1 MQKSTERW
9 LYSIGGVVAVFIALV
24 AVNYILG
31 VTPVRVDLTEGKLY
45 TLSDGTRKALA
56 KLEAPVRVR
65 FYFNQGADYV
75 PVPIRAFAGRVEDLL
90 NELRSAAN
98 GKLVIEKLNP
108 QPDSDA
114 EDSANLDGIE
124 PQETPGGEKFYLG
137 LTVSFADQ
145 KLTIPVLAPNRER
158 LLEYDLVK
166 TIGRATKTTRPV
178 VGVMT
183 ALPLFGMPPNPM
195 MGGAPA
201 EPQIIINELR
211 RDFDVKRVGMDVEHI
226 DEEIKTLLVV
236 HPRGISDQ
244 AQFALDQFVLRG
256 GKLVVFLDPY
266 AYFDQM
272 PGPFAG
278 MGGSSSNLDKLLK
291 AWGYE
296 FEAAKVVLDMKYMA
310 GSGPRAVPTVIQLD
324 ADAMSR
330 DDVTT
335 SHLGTALLAFAG
347 VFTGKPAEGLSA
359 DVLMHTSPIVKLVDS
374 GNAMARGEEAVRGFQ
389 PDGKEYPIALK
400 LTGKF
405 KTAFPDGKPAV
416 KDARGGASKAP
427 DAKAKDADSGPV
439 LKESQS
445 ETTVVLVGDTDLLND
460 GAAVQIS
467 EIFGQRVAIPI
478 NGNLAFGQGLVEQ
491 LAGDADLVSLRSRAT
506 AQRPFTV
513 VKQMEAEAA
522 QAYLGKIQ
530 SLEDSLQDTRKKLE
544 SLQRTKAPT
553 GGAAILTVEQ
563 QAEIDSF
570 RKRAA
575 ETRRELKDVRRELRS
590 ETEALEFWTKVI
602 NIGAMSLV
610 VAIAGLAIAFV
621 KRRRRSARVVQ

>member
-1 MQKSTERW
+1 MQKSTQRW
-9 LYSIGGVVAVFIALV
+9 LYSIGGVVAVFVALV
-24 AVNYILG
+24 AVNFILG

-124 PQETPGGEKFYLG
+124 PQETPSGEKFYLG
-137 LTVSFADQ
+137 LTVSFADR
-145 KLTIPVLAPNRER
+145 KLAIPVLAPNRER

-201 EPQIIINELR
+201 EPQIIIGELR
-211 RDFDVKRVGMDVEHI
+211 RDFDVKRVGMDVERI
-226 DEEIKTLLVV
+226 DDEIKTLLVV

-278 MGGSSSNLDKLLK
+278 MGGSASNLDKLLK
-291 AWGYE
+291 GWGYE

-335 SHLGTALLAFAG
+335 SHLGTTLLAFAG
-347 VFTGKPAEGLSA
+347 VFSGKPAEGLSA
-359 DVLMHTSPIVKLVDS
+359 EVLMHTSPIVKLVDS

-427 DAKAKDADSGPV
+427 DAKAKDAAADPGPV

-491 LAGDADLVSLRSRAT
+491 LAGDADLVGLRSRAT

-544 SLQRTKAPT
+544 SLQRTKTPA
-553 GGAAILTVEQ
+553 GGAAILTAEQ

-602 NIGAMSLV
+602 NIGAVPLL
-610 VAIAGLAIAFV
+610 VAIAGVAIAFV
-621 KRRRRSARVVQ
+621 RRRRRGAL

>member
-1 MQKSTERW
+1 MQKNTERW

-24 AVNYILG
+24 ALNFILG

-90 NELRSAAN
+90 NELRSASN

-124 PQETPGGEKFYLG
+124 PQETPSGEKFYLG

-145 KLTIPVLAPNRER
+145 KLAIPVLAPNRER

-183 ALPLFGMPPNPM
+183 GLPLFGMPPNPM

-211 RDFDVKRVGMDVEHI
+211 RDFELKRVGMDVERI
-226 DEEIKTLLVV
+226 DDQIKTLLVV

-278 MGGSSSNLDKLLK
+278 MGGSASNLDKLLK

-296 FEAAKVVLDMKYMA
+296 FEATKVVLDMKYMA

-359 DVLMHTSPIVKLVDS
+359 EVLMHTSPIVKLVDS

-405 KTAFPDGKPAV
+405 KTAFPDGKPAA
-416 KDARGGASKAP
+416 KDAPGGASKAP
-427 DAKAKDADSGPV
+427 DAKAKDAAADPGPV

-544 SLQRTKAPT
+544 SLQRTKAPA
-553 GGAAILTVEQ
+553 GGAVILTAEQ

-621 KRRRRSARVVQ
+621 KRRRRGAR

>member
-1 MQKSTERW
+1 MQKNTERW

-24 AVNYILG
+24 ALNFILG

-90 NELRSAAN
+90 NELRSASN

-145 KLTIPVLAPNRER
+145 KLAIPVLAPNRER

-211 RDFDVKRVGMDVEHI
+211 RDFELKRVGMDVERI
-226 DEEIKTLLVV
+226 DDEIKTLLVV

-278 MGGSSSNLDKLLK
+278 MGGSASNLDKLLK

-296 FEAAKVVLDMKYMA
+296 FEATKVVLDMKYMA

-359 DVLMHTSPIVKLVDS
+359 EVLMHTSPIVKLVDS

-405 KTAFPDGKPAV
+405 KTAFPDGKPAA
-416 KDARGGASKAP
+416 KDAPGGASKAP
-427 DAKAKDADSGPV
+427 DAKAKDAAADPGPV

-544 SLQRTKAPT
+544 SLQRTKAPA
-553 GGAAILTVEQ
+553 GGAAILTAEQ

-602 NIGAMSLV
+602 NIGAVPLL
-610 VAIAGLAIAFV
+610 VAIAGVAIALV
-621 KRRRRSARVVQ
+621 RRRRRAAL